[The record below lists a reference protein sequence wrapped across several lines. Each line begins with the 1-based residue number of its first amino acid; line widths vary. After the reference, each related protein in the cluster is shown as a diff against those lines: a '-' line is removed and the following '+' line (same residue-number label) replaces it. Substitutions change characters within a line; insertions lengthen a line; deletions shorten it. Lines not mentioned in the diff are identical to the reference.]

1 MRLYYLFED
10 INAVKHI
17 TTYLHQ
23 NRIKDS
29 RIHVFSADEAG
40 LYKYHVHSASPLQT
54 RELIRY
60 GEEGGLIGLVIGAAL
75 ALALVYSLNFLRAM
89 PLVAFIVVTAIIA
102 AHGAWLG
109 GMIGLATMNR
119 RLKKFLPDIK
129 AGRHLVMIDVTNA
142 RCAEIVD
149 LIRHQFHEE
158 PRDEGSIIVLPF
170 TS

>member
-1 MRLYYLFED
+1 MRLYYLFDD
-10 INAVKHI
+10 INSVKQI

-29 RIHVFSADEAG
+29 RIHVLSADEAG

-60 GEEGGLIGLVIGAAL
+60 GEEGGVIGLLIGAAL
-75 ALALVYSLNFLRAM
+75 ALALVYSLSFLRAM
-89 PLVAFIVVTAIIA
+89 PIVAFVVVTAIIA

-119 RLKKFLPDIK
+119 RLRKFLPDIK
-129 AGRHLVMIDVTNA
+129 AGRHLVMIDVSSA
-142 RCAEIVD
+142 RFQEIVD
-149 LIRHQFHEE
+149 LIRNRFHEE
-158 PRDEGSIIVLPF
+158 PREEGNIVVLPF
-170 TS
+170 MS